1 MKNKFIGINALLNAI
16 KTIFSIIFPLI
27 TFPYISRVL
36 GVENIGIYNF
46 SSSIVS
52 YFTLLAGL
60 GISTYAIRE
69 GARYRNDRNKISD
82 FCSEVFS
89 INFISTLV
97 SYVILLFC
105 LIFLI
110 RSCGTCFCGLYLR
123 LLLFLVSML
132 LVGLVT
138 LVLYIY
144 LRLLLRS

>member
-46 SSSIVS
+46 SSSVVS

-69 GARYRNDRNKISD
+69 GARYRNDRIKISD

-89 INFISTLV
+89 INVISTLV

-105 LIFLI
+105 LFFLNKLHDYI
-110 RSCGTCFCGLYLR
+110 SIIVILSISISFT
-123 LLLFLVSML
+123 
-132 LVGLVT
+132 T
-138 LVLYIY
+138 LGCE
-144 LRLLLRS
+144 